1 MVYLHIHIS
10 FCPLS
15 KGIKN
20 LKRKLESGYVQEIR
34 PWEWYIGIC
43 NHCANVRKDQRSKGA
58 REQGKSRE
66 HGAWSMEVKQIR

>member
-20 LKRKLESGYVQEIR
+20 LKRQLESGYVQEIR

-43 NHCANVRKDQRSKGA
+43 NHCANREEGAKG
-58 REQGKSRE
+58 QGSNGKAWSRE